1 MQLRLGSSTNNFWG
15 YSKKPFGYSKN
26 QVSATMKLFK
36 KLVFCSSQIG
46 SSSQLIWLK
55 NRFDWNH
62 TSLTQP
68 RFFATTWPISK
79 TKRHKDVRSTERP
92 WDEQGFWCLKYW
104 KWKMCTKTRCHGHQT
119 LGRITNFCWFEI
131 IGWFNSLESWH
142 DWHVFF
148 DRLVFLKWF
157 WWYTEVLFWFH
168 APLRRHA
175 RPVPPSSRKS
185 WWSGHVKN
193 PPKPQENKRHIY
205 SCRVH
210 WNNSPP
216 WIFVKQGAPDWT
228 YLLDPFGTMEVPV
241 SWRHALGIAM

>member
-15 YSKKPFGYSKN
+15 YSKKPFGYSRN

-104 KWKMCTKTRCHGHQT
+104 KWKMCTKTRCHGNQT

-148 DRLVFLKWF
+148 DRLVFFKV
-157 WWYTEVLFWFH
+157 VLVIHWGPILISCTV
-168 APLRRHA
+168 ASACSA
-175 RPVPPSSRKS
+175 RASFIQEILMIGTCEKPTQT
-185 WWSGHVKN
+185 SGKQTTHIRTAAEYIGIIHH
-193 PPKPQENKRHIY
+193 PGFLWNK
-205 SCRVH
+205 
-210 WNNSPP
+210 
-216 WIFVKQGAPDWT
+216 G
-228 YLLDPFGTMEVPV
+228 LLTKLTFPFGTMEVQL
-241 SWRHALGIAM
+241 SWFALGIAM